1 MTNREAFQKN
11 FQQLFLEA
19 RINQGDFAN
28 IIGASRSTVSAWL
41 TGRAYPRVDVMER
54 IAQYFGTTV
63 TALVSE
69 QKIDLTTSE
78 SIMLDI
84 YRQLSEDQKRK
95 LIQTAITMLKGDHT

>member
-11 FQQLFLEA
+11 FQKLFSGIDMTQE
-19 RINQGDFAN
+19 DFGN
-28 IIGASRSTVSAWL
+28 IVGASRTTVSAWL

-78 SIMLDI
+78 GIMLDI
-84 YRQLSEDQKRK
+84 YRQLTEDQKRK
-95 LIQTAITMLKGDHT
+95 IISIAVSMLKGG